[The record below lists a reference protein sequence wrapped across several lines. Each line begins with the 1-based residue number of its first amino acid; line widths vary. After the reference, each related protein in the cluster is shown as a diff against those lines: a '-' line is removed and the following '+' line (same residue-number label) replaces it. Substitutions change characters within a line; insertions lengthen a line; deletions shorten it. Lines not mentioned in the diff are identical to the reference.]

1 MQSATAS
8 AITDEAAE
16 TAASASPARRTTH
29 DGVTLSFLHL
39 MHAASGMFAPD
50 ALERLA
56 PRARGGPRLAEVNG
70 QGLGALD
77 PIAATE
83 AVAYDFLAKGGK
95 HSRPFITLA
104 TYYALTSRED
114 ADAEIAERIAAIPD
128 VVRRIALAIE
138 IFHKASLVHDDIE
151 DDDAYR
157 YGDPT
162 VHRAHGVP
170 TAINV
175 GDYLIGMGYRLV
187 SRDAAELGPAVA
199 ADILDRF
206 ADAHLRLSEGQ
217 GAELTWRDARN
228 KRLTPSDALRIYA
241 LKTAPAFEAAM
252 YAGARLAGAGADYG
266 QPIRQLAK
274 HLGIAFQILN
284 DLKDWRGDDDNKLGA
299 RLDVAGGRPTVLLA
313 LALEGLDEDRQQE
326 LLDLVGGTPNANQE
340 STARRVHALYRSADV
355 FDKALRLVDKHQ
367 RRAETVADELRPDEL
382 RWLCFHLIDMILHRP
397 VEADRFS

>member
-1 MQSATAS
+1 MQTATAPATKDNATPS
-8 AITDEAAE
+8 AVHASDLKDPASGDVMLRYLQLMR
-16 TAASASPARRTTH
+16 AASS
-29 DGVTLSFLHL
+29 
-39 MHAASGMFAPD
+39 MFAPD

-56 PRARGGPRLAEVNG
+56 PRTRGGLRLAEVNG
-70 QGLGALD
+70 EGLGALD

-104 TYYALTSRED
+104 TYYALTSGGCANGD
-114 ADAEIAERIAAIPD
+114 GAERIAAIPD
-128 VVRRIALAIE
+128 VVRRTALAIE

-206 ADAHLRLSEGQ
+206 ADAHLRLAEGQ
-217 GAELTWRDARN
+217 GAELSWRDARN
-228 KRLTPSDALRIYA
+228 KRLAPNDALRIYA

-252 YAGARLAGAGADYG
+252 YAGARLAGAGHEYAE
-266 QPIRQLAK
+266 PIRLLAR
-274 HLGIAFQILN
+274 HIGIAFQILN
-284 DLKDWRGDDDNKLGA
+284 DLKDWQGDSDNKLAAGC
-299 RLDVAGGRPTVLLA
+299 DVVGGRPTLLLA
-313 LALEGLDEDRQQE
+313 LALKGLDDDQQRE
-326 LLDLVGGTPNANQE
+326 LLELVSSDPSPPTGV
-340 STARRVHALYRSADV
+340 RRVHALYSKAGV
-355 FDKALRLVDKHQ
+355 FQRAHCLVDKHQ
-367 RRAETVADELRPDEL
+367 RRANAIADNLRPDEL
-382 RWLCFHLIDMILHRP
+382 RRLGHYLIHMILKRP
-397 VEADRFS
+397 VEAGRF